1 MSEMSAHVEA
11 KSLAK
16 QIEKEAKKEPLL
28 MAVMKSSMERSAVQK
43 FAKDLAKAI
52 KGKVVRSGFTP
63 NSEIS
68 LFELRRKGLALVL
81 LVLRSDDDAIVAV
94 EATSDHEISEIESN
108 IYSSNINDVYIR
120 LVSDIF

>member
-1 MSEMSAHVEA
+1 MSANVEA

-16 QIEKEAKKEPLL
+16 EIEKEAKKEPLL
-28 MAVMKSSMERSAVQK
+28 MAVMKSSLGRSGIQEFSKV
-43 FAKDLAKAI
+43 LARTI

-68 LFELRRKGLALVL
+68 LFEIRRKGLAVVL
-81 LVLRSDDDAIVAV
+81 LVLRSDVDKVVTV
-94 EATSDHEISEIESN
+94 EATTDHEISEIESN
-108 IYSSNINDVYIR
+108 IYSSNINDVYVR

>member
-1 MSEMSAHVEA
+1 MYEMSAHVEA

-28 MAVMKSSMERSAVQK
+28 IAVMKSSMGRSAIQK
-43 FAKDLAKAI
+43 FAKDLAKTI

-68 LFELRRKGLALVL
+68 LFELRRDGLAVVL
-81 LVLRSDDDAIVAV
+81 LVLRSDVDSIVTV
-94 EATSDHEISEIESN
+94 EATTDHEIAEIESN
-108 IYSSNINDVYIR
+108 IYSSNINDVYVR

>member
-1 MSEMSAHVEA
+1 MSEMTAHVEA

-28 MAVMKSSMERSAVQK
+28 MAVMKSSMGRSAVQE

-52 KGKVVRSGFTP
+52 KGEVVRSGFTP

-81 LVLRSDDDAIVAV
+81 LVLRGDEDVIVAV
-94 EATSDHEISEIESN
+94 EATTDHEIAEIESN
-108 IYSSNINDVYIR
+108 MYSSNINDVYVR

>member
-1 MSEMSAHVEA
+1 MFEMSAHIDA

-16 QIEKEAKKEPLL
+16 EIEKEAKKEPLL
-28 MAVMKSSMERSAVQK
+28 MAVMKSSMGRGDIQK
-43 FAKDLAKAI
+43 FSKDLAKAI

-68 LFELRRKGLALVL
+68 LFEIRRKSLAIVL
-81 LVLRSDDDAIVAV
+81 LVLRSDVDKVVTV
-94 EATSDHEISEIESN
+94 EATTDHEISEIESN
-108 IYSSNINDVYIR
+108 IYSSNINDVYVR